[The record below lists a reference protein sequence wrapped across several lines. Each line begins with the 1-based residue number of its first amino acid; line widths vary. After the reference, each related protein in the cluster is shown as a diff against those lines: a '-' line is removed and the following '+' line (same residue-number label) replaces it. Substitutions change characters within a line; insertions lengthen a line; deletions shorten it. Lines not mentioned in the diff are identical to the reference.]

1 MAATRSKPEGN
12 PLPTRSLSH
21 WPKLAPAYPWGW
33 AKPALHEVLLKS
45 RPWRLSAARGSQTM
59 RNHSGDALVPRRINH
74 CRNPFRDERDPQ
86 SSPIDPQAVNGCR
99 RKSDKAHSGIFD
111 AVASAR
117 ATPLIFGRQID
128 VVKPVPESPLLC
140 LKQLRG
146 DHLLDRLTRGT
157 VFKQLGYS
165 HR

>member
-1 MAATRSKPEGN
+1 VVTPSFLDESITAEILFAMSATRK
-12 PLPTRSLSH
+12 R
-21 WPKLAPAYPWGW
+21 
-33 AKPALHEVLLKS
+33 
-45 RPWRLSAARGSQTM
+45 
-59 RNHSGDALVPRRINH
+59 
-74 CRNPFRDERDPQ
+74 
-86 SSPIDPQAVNGCR
+86 SPIDPQAVNGCR